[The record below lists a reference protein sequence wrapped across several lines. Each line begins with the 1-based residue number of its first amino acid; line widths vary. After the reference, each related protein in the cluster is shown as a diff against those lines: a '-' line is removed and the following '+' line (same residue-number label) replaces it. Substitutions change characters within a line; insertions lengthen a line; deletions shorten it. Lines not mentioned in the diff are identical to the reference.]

1 MLAIL
6 LLFTLALAQDI
17 VFTNDIKRN
26 LKDATLNDV
35 YTVVFPE
42 SCVINGLAQ
51 FVYAFQSL
59 KCTPWFDVT
68 CSITGE
74 CNKFISYVY
83 TNPNQRTMGFY
94 LDSTCRE
101 GDDSTLDFIN
111 SNNHLIR
118 SQVWHHNFPEASF
131 DVLYTKPCTENAYT
145 MVFGNEG
152 ELLFHSLTGF
162 EIRLKLTLFDA
173 SIQLQSVSTKNP
185 NDHTW
190 IEQSRNFCTQLGMFE
205 QMEGR
210 HIDYMCGGNS
220 NGMNTETFECDC
232 IEGFHEVNGNCVSD
246 SAPSVC
252 PPDAFYNGEGC
263 ECYNSSEI
271 YMPPQYSSEGCV
283 SRDRGCSIMLPNSHY
298 DPSDPANTCQ

>member
-94 LDSTCRE
+94 LDST
-101 GDDSTLDFIN
+101 
-111 SNNHLIR
+111 
-118 SQVWHHNFPEASF
+118 
-131 DVLYTKPCTENAYT
+131 
-145 MVFGNEG
+145 
-152 ELLFHSLTGF
+152 
-162 EIRLKLTLFDA
+162 
-173 SIQLQSVSTKNP
+173 
-185 NDHTW
+185 
-190 IEQSRNFCTQLGMFE
+190 
-205 QMEGR
+205 
-210 HIDYMCGGNS
+210 
-220 NGMNTETFECDC
+220 
-232 IEGFHEVNGNCVSD
+232 
-246 SAPSVC
+246 
-252 PPDAFYNGEGC
+252 
-263 ECYNSSEI
+263 
-271 YMPPQYSSEGCV
+271 
-283 SRDRGCSIMLPNSHY
+283 
-298 DPSDPANTCQ
+298 